1 MSAFSRIATIGC
13 SSTCTR
19 FQPSHSP
26 RACLVWS
33 SKKRRAGFPA
43 LDRSPSLRLRHL
55 GTARRLLLLLELV
68 EQPAAG
74 LAAEWRGGGGGGGG
88 RGGRG
93 GGGWGGR
100 AGRGSGG
107 GRCHR

>member
-33 SKKRRAGFPA
+33 AKKRRAGFPA

-74 LAAEWRGGGGGGGG
+74 LAAEWRGAGGRGGAWGGGGGGG
-88 RGGRG
+88 GARP
-93 GGGWGGR
+93 GR
-100 AGRGSGG
+100 A
-107 GRCHR
+107 

>member
-13 SSTCTR
+13 SSTCTW

-74 LAAEWRGGGGGGGG
+74 LAAEWRGRSGGGPPRRRGGGGGG
-88 RGGRG
+88 RGSARPARG
-93 GGGWGGR
+93 AR
-100 AGRGSGG
+100 AASP
-107 GRCHR
+107 